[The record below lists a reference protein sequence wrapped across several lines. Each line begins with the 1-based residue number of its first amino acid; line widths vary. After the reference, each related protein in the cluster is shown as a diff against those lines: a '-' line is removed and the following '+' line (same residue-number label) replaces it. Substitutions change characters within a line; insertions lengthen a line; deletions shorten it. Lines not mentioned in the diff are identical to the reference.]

1 MSSNMI
7 KGYSLNYDRTTVKK
21 LDLSKEEEEI
31 NNRAQEMEDRRRENL
46 NAAKALGF
54 IPGIE
59 ASVISEDDIHEVNDL
74 DEIRNVLSDS
84 FEEEQPEEP
93 EAVPQVDVTALREEI
108 RNELIEECKAEAME
122 QARTELEQ
130 EADAI
135 LNDAN
140 QKAENILAEAT
151 ERGNA
156 EAEAA
161 KAGILAI
168 ASQQGYEDGLKR
180 AKAEEEAA
188 IEALESQK
196 RELKIQYE
204 RQVAEL
210 EPAFVKILQE
220 YLRKIT
226 GMSYEKYSGLFKYL
240 IDKGINAAPKD
251 SDFTVYLSKED
262 HDRFSPEFDSI
273 AADYADKFKLNF
285 AVDRE
290 LESGNFRLENDST
303 IVECGL
309 GPELRGLIESLDILM
324 S

>member
-1 MSSNMI
+1 MI

-31 NNRAQEMEDRRRENL
+31 NNRAREMEERRRENL

-74 DEIRNVLSDS
+74 DDIRNVLSDS
-84 FEEEQPEEP
+84 FEEKEPEEA
-93 EAVPQVDVTALREEI
+93 EAMPQVDVEALRQEI

-122 QARTELEQ
+122 KARAELEQ

-151 ERGNA
+151 EKGNA

-161 KAGILAI
+161 KAGILAM
-168 ASQQGYEDGLKR
+168 ASQQGYEDGIKR

-273 AADYADKFKLNF
+273 AADYAAKFKLNF